1 MTRRKRATKGLSD
14 GWSGILLAII
24 GIAIIGGLGGG
35 LWWVKHS
42 RPQLDQETNCPASGP
57 TGIHVIL
64 FDRSDPITD
73 SQAQRIRQTIEK
85 FKNEAPFGLRF
96 DLYTF
101 EGDISHVLDPK
112 LRICALGKAENANP
126 LIENPEIIR
135 RRYET
140 RFTAVMDQTI
150 SGLLRA
156 STQSTSPIIESIRA
170 ASITSFGPVE
180 RGQIPLRITMIS
192 DMIQNTALYSQFKNE
207 SNFALLSRNNGW
219 ASMQPQLKGAEADIL
234 YLSRPKAARNG
245 VQIQNRGHQA
255 FWEQLIAASGGH
267 LESVEP
273 L

>member
-1 MTRRKRATKGLSD
+1 MTRRRRTTKGLSD
-14 GWSGILLAII
+14 GWSGILLAIT

-85 FKNEAPFGLRF
+85 FKSEAPFGLRF

-112 LRICALGKAENANP
+112 LRICALGRAENANP

-140 RFTAVMDQTI
+140 RFAAVMDQTI